1 MATLVQ
7 EHGVNSFKMFM
18 AYKDLFMLHDPE
30 LIEAFTACKNL
41 GCVAMVH
48 AENGDIIAA
57 NTKKLL
63 DAGVTGPEGH
73 EMSRPEEVEAEAT
86 NRACVIANQ

>member
-1 MATLVQ
+1 MAILSQ

-18 AYKDLFMLHDPE
+18 AYKDLFMLRDPE

-41 GCVAMVH
+41 GAVAMVH

-57 NTKKLL
+57 
-63 DAGVTGPEGH
+63 V
-73 EMSRPEEVEAEAT
+73 SYY
-86 NRACVIANQ
+86 